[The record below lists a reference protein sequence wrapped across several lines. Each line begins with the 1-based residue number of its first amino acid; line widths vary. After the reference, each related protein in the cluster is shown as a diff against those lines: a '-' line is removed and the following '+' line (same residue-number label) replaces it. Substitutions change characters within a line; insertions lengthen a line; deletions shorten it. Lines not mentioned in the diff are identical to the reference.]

1 MSISNKLHWKKI
13 YETKTPDQVSWTQ
26 VIPEISLK
34 FIHSIGLSKNA
45 SIINMV
51 VVINHVDHLLDMGFI
66 NILIGNWNV
75 HFELIFIPMFG
86 VCCLLFLWCIGHFA
100 LYFYDLKFGQ
110 TYFRWVYHD
119 IRYFFNSYRKSKKRL
134 GSRAEKINWIVSD
147 INEYVPHSIFDLWH
161 DRAAFHFLTKEL
173 EIKKYLD
180 TVNKYVNGYLILGT
194 FSENGP
200 QKCSGLDIK
209 NYTTEQLS
217 KCLFEAFTTIQCKTV
232 IMWHL
237 SAQLKIFLFAA
248 LST

>member
-1 MSISNKLHWKKI
+1 MSISNKLHWEKI

-26 VIPEISLK
+26 VIPEISLE

-45 SIINMV
+45 SIIDIGGGDSNF
-51 VVINHVDHLLDMGFI
+51 VDYLLDMGFI
-66 NILIGNWNV
+66 NITIL
-75 HFELIFIPMFG
+75 
-86 VCCLLFLWCIGHFA
+86 
-100 LYFYDLKFGQ
+100 
-110 TYFRWVYHD
+110 D
-119 IRYFFNSYRKSKKRL
+119 ISSTAIERAKKRL

-147 INEYVPHSIFDLWH
+147 INEYIPHSNFDLWH

-209 NYTTEQLS
+209 NYSTDQLS
-217 KCLFEAFTTIQCKTV
+217 KCFIEAFTTIQCKTHDHV
-232 IMWHL
+232 TPFGTTQNFSFCCFKHID
-237 SAQLKIFLFAA
+237 
-248 LST
+248 